1 METKFSIPFSIAAV
15 ALAFLMGSLQAYA
28 AEFGT
33 EAGADQS
40 AYASVFNAMDVDDD
54 GTLDK
59 NELKNDKMFKDSFKY
74 ADAND
79 DGLISQE
86 EYTNHRRNAEQRN
99 VKRIASD
106 AEVVT
111 RVKAKLVKEA
121 GHKSMKINV
130 DAYKGTVILS
140 GFVDS
145 ETMAQQAEKV
155 AKSVDG
161 VQTVK
166 NSLVVKDPDQ
176 N

>member
-1 METKFSIPFSIAAV
+1 METKFSITFSIVAM

-40 AYASVFNAMDVDDD
+40 AYASVFHSMDTDDD

-59 NELKNDKMFKDSFKY
+59 NEVKNDKMFNDSYNF

-79 DGLISQE
+79 DGLISQD
-86 EYTNHRRNAEQRN
+86 EYTNHRRNAEQQN

-121 GHKSMKINV
+121 GLKSMKINV

-145 ETMAQQAEKV
+145 KTMAQQAEKV

-166 NSLVVKDPDQ
+166 NSLVVKEDS
-176 N
+176 